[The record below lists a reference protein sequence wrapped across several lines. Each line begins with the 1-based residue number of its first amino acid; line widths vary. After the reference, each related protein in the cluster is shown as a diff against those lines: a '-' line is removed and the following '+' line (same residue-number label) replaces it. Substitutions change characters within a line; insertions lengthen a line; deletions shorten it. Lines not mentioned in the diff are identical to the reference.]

1 MITKDGVDPN
11 SSKTAIGLSMFTTT
25 VAVAISLIIFWQLP
39 PQIPL
44 FFSHASGQ
52 NQLANKWWFIIIPLL
67 SIIFL
72 ITNLTLHKNLSKDK
86 PSLTGLLSWMTFLVL
101 SLLAAA
107 AINITLLVF

>member
-1 MITKDGVDPN
+1 MITKDGVDSN
-11 SSKTAIGLSMFTTT
+11 SSRFAIGLSMFTTT

-52 NQLANKWWFIIIPLL
+52 NQLADKWWFIAIPLL
-67 SIIFL
+67 SIVFL

-86 PSLTGLLSWMTFLVL
+86 PTLSGLLSWMTFLIL
-101 SLLAAA
+101 SLLTTA
-107 AINITLLVF
+107 AINITILVF